1 MLPAGADM
9 SSLPPLTQLAG
20 NHGSLFEGYF
30 QQLDVTRNGRI
41 DASSAAAFL
50 KKSQLSDSVLH
61 KIWDLSDPNDRGY
74 LDRQG
79 FYAALRLVAACQ
91 LGKEP
96 SLSLIT
102 LSDPPPRLMGID
114 STTFAGFSQ
123 KKWTIEVHTIN
134 PLTHPRFL
142 PMVCQLY

>member
-74 LDRQG
+74 LDRQ
-79 FYAALRLVAACQ
+79 V
-91 LGKEP
+91 
-96 SLSLIT
+96 I
-102 LSDPPPRLMGID
+102 
-114 STTFAGFSQ
+114 
-123 KKWTIEVHTIN
+123 
-134 PLTHPRFL
+134 
-142 PMVCQLY
+142 